1 MKEKHFQPFYLWQYP
16 GQSLRYAM
24 GVNMKIQ
31 IEVDKNIKE
40 NEVIIRCNELS
51 EEVRNLQVIL
61 EDLVSHKKRITFYKG
76 DTEYYLYLE
85 EILFFD
91 TEKSGICAHT
101 TNNIYN
107 VKYKL
112 YELEELLPRY
122 FMRVSKSTIL
132 NVNHIYSI
140 TRSLSSASKVEF
152 QNTHKQVY
160 VSRYYYKTLKIKLL
174 EKRK

>member
-1 MKEKHFQPFYLWQYP
+1 MRIRIEID
-16 GQSLRYAM
+16 S
-24 GVNMKIQ
+24 KIA
-31 IEVDKNIKE
+31 ED
-40 NEVIIRCNELS
+40 EVIIKCREFS
-51 EEVRNLQVIL
+51 EEINNIQKLL
-61 EDLVSHKKRITFYKG
+61 EELISNKERITFYRN
-76 DTEYYLYLE
+76 DTEYYLTFE
-85 EILFFD
+85 EILFFETD
-91 TEKSGICAHT
+91 KNGISAHT
-101 TNNIYN
+101 IDNIYT

-140 TRSLSSASKVEF
+140 THSLSSSRVEF

-160 VSRYYYKTLKIKLL
+160 VSRYYYKPLKIKLL